1 MALLLSGAVGALG
14 MTDASM
20 NQTGIEIKCLPG
32 KKKEKKNHQR
42 PEAGARNPVS
52 LTISSNKSY

>member
-1 MALLLSGAVGALG
+1 MALLLSGTVGALG

-32 KKKEKKNHQR
+32 REKKNHQR

-52 LTISSNKSY
+52 LTISSNESH